1 MHSVRPQTEHLTR
14 KISSFVNDRAS
25 AEVRLIYVIGR
36 PIVALDLVADQELLA
51 SYTLDSSDLESLSSA
66 EHRGQST
73 VLDERRLFHLKR
85 DDFLA
90 LIDELAILH
99 HIHPT
104 VDDFTFAAPAKL
116 LRVVRAELTKAR
128 A

>member
-1 MHSVRPQTEHLTR
+1 MHSVRPKTEHLTR

-25 AEVRLIYVIGR
+25 VEVRLIYVIGR

-116 LRVVRAELTKAR
+116 LRVVRAELTKER

>member
-1 MHSVRPQTEHLTR
+1 MHSVRPKTEHLTR

-25 AEVRLIYVIGR
+25 VEVRLIYVIGR
-36 PIVALDLVADQELLA
+36 PIVALDLVADQVLLA
-51 SYTLDSSDLESLSSA
+51 SYTLDSSDLESLSSV

-85 DDFLA
+85 DDFVA

-116 LRVVRAELTKAR
+116 LRVVRAELTKER